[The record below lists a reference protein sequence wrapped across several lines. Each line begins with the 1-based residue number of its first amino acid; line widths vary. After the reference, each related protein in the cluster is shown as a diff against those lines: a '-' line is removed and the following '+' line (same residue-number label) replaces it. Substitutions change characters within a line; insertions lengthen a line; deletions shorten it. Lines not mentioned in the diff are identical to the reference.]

1 MKRISKLL
9 YGVAIMM
16 ICGAAA
22 PYAYAQSATGL
33 ALFAYPMEE
42 KTPEQVSEDRAACNE
57 WAIAQTGFDPSAIA
71 NLERAGISTRRIV
84 RMTGKLDAAS
94 GYRDPR
100 WGAGGIGGARGRE
113 GARRL
118 EALYDNY
125 LRAGQ
130 VCLEGRG
137 YTVSR

>member
-1 MKRISKLL
+1 MRRISPL
-9 YGVAIMM
+9 
-16 ICGAAA
+16 ICGLAIVMLFGTAAT
-22 PYAYAQSATGL
+22 YAQAQSATGR
-33 ALFAYPMEE
+33 ALMAYKEGV
-42 KTPEQVSEDRAACNE
+42 TPEKEAEDRFACNE

>member
-1 MKRISKLL
+1 MKRMSKLL
-9 YGVAIMM
+9 
-16 ICGAAA
+16 CGAAIIMMGGIA
-22 PYAYAQSATGL
+22 VSHVYAQSATGR
-33 ALFAYPMEE
+33 ALLAYPMQEQ
-42 KTPEQVSEDRAACNE
+42 TPEQENEDRAACND
-57 WAIAQTGFDPSAIA
+57 WAITQTGFDPSAIA
-71 NLERAGISTRRIV
+71 NLERAGISTRKIV

>member
-1 MKRISKLL
+1 MKRMSKLL

-57 WAIAQTGFDPSAIA
+57 WAIAQTGFDPAAIFA
-71 NLERAGISTRRIV
+71 AQKAGINTRTILRV
-84 RMTGKLDAAS
+84 TRKLDAAS
-94 GYRDPR
+94 GFQDPR
-100 WGAGGIGGARGRE
+100 WGAGGIGGTRGTSDRAR
-113 GARRL
+113 L
-118 EALYDNY
+118 NQLYETY
-125 LRAGQ
+125 ITAGQ
-130 VCLEGRG
+130 VCLEARG

>member
-1 MKRISKLL
+1 MKGMSKLL
-9 YGVAIMM
+9 YGVAIVM

-42 KTPEQVSEDRAACNE
+42 KTPEQVNEDRAECSE

-71 NLERAGISTRRIV
+71 NLKRAGVSTRKIV

-94 GYRDPR
+94 GYQDPR
-100 WGAGGIGGARGRE
+100 WVQAGSAAHAGGKAP
-113 GARRL
+113 AALRRFMIATC
-118 EALYDNY
+118 EPDRSA
-125 LRAGQ
+125 
-130 VCLEGRG
+130 
-137 YTVSR
+137 